1 MLNIES
7 SSQLEENY
15 PIHAYLSYRCK
26 KVRDI
31 DARVKLKDALF
42 SAAKIT
48 LRDDESETEEGD
60 SLIEFMEDL
69 TSARCVFLFLSPEYF
84 QSAYTL
90 FELIK
95 INEQAD
101 LDKRFIIPLRLS
113 EAMVTYEWTTSKNY
127 FDNNEAVRNELV
139 RLLKKS
145 NVNQDNLWQRINAA
159 WEEVIFPHL
168 DILNV
173 SLENAGAEEA
183 LGNLLGKTQAAITD
197 AINNSTKDF
206 QSELIK
212 KITVILNRDHI
223 NANDRFKEELGLTAT
238 KDVRDI
244 ATHLVEIEAG
254 KAITI
259 LTRVLIEKKALLESA
274 QWKSCFYD
282 AEKLCGWL
290 LLNSVDHIWWFH
302 NAIKLEKTVKTS
314 LSNRVDLQDK
324 KYMEVVISRT
334 LFKAA
339 HYSLYPDGQP
349 KPAGKEYNVMCFDG
363 FSAKAK
369 KEELLICLY
378 EDLYHNSPSSKTS
391 QTEILTNIINRAI
404 ANHNVTGKPVY
415 YLVSVDYLVM
425 WESMAEEDS
434 EIKKLTG
441 YLQFICC
448 ENSAKPNQ
456 GKANKDQSLLLNEV
470 ALLLSLEHQET
481 NHVKNTQT

>member
-1 MLNIES
+1 MLNMES
-7 SSQLEENY
+7 SFQLEENY

-26 KVRDI
+26 EARDI
-31 DARVKLKDALF
+31 EARVKLKALC
-42 SAAKIT
+42 SAANIT
-48 LRDDESETEEGD
+48 LRYDENCTENGD
-60 SLIEFMEDL
+60 SLIEFMDDV

-90 FELIK
+90 YELIK

-173 SLENAGAEEA
+173 SLENAGAEVA
-183 LGNLLGKTQAAITD
+183 LGNLLRKTQAAITY

-223 NANDRFKEELGLTAT
+223 NANDKFKEELEELGLTST

-259 LTRVLIEKKALLESA
+259 LTRVLREKKSLLESA

-302 NAIKLEKTVKTS
+302 NAIKLEKLVKTS
-314 LSNRVDLQDK
+314 LSNHVDLQDK

-339 HYSLYPDGQP
+339 HYSLYADAQP

-369 KEELLICLY
+369 KEELLECLY
-378 EDLYHNSPSSKTS
+378 KDLYRKHPSS
-391 QTEILTNIINRAI
+391 QTEILKNIINRAI
-404 ANHNVTGKPVY
+404 ANHDETGKPVY
-415 YLVSVDYLVM
+415 YLVSSDFLVM

-456 GKANKDQSLLLNEV
+456 GQANKDQSLLLNKV
-470 ALLLSLEHQET
+470 AHLLNLEHQET